1 MHWGHL
7 WTHGWCCDTNM
18 ASEAE
23 HIDLANSNQRL
34 IDHLISENAFHD
46 WLATVAFY
54 KAIHVVEAVF
64 ANNLH
69 CHSHSHADRED
80 RLKRT
85 TRYRAIFLNYS
96 HLLTESRTFRYLL
109 RPINRLTIEI
119 VKSKLIYKRLYAVEQ
134 NSLPFLSD
142 TAKGTLIKIQPPPT

>member
-1 MHWGHL
+1 
-7 WTHGWCCDTNM
+7 M
-18 ASEAE
+18 ASETE
-23 HIDLANSNQRL
+23 HIELANSNQKL
-34 IDHLISENAFHD
+34 IDHLIRENSFHD

-69 CHSHSHADRED
+69 YHSHSHADRED

-85 TRYRAIFLNYS
+85 ARYKAIFTNYS

-109 RPINRLTIEI
+109 HPTNRLTIET
-119 VKSKLIYKRLYAVEQ
+119 VKSKLIYKRLYAV
-134 NSLPFLSD
+134 
-142 TAKGTLIKIQPPPT
+142 